1 MIVRARPTRFG
12 AGAFTLVELLAAVI
26 VIAAIG
32 VVASGLI
39 VRVAATNADT
49 VTRGQVQS
57 DLSAAM
63 ERIDRELRQIPARAG
78 VTTAHIDAVT
88 PTSITF
94 GAASSIGLSGTN
106 LTISTGGS
114 PAVLLTNVTAVSI
127 QCYDEANAPL
137 ATTLSGS
144 ACDAIR
150 RIAVT
155 ITVTRAGLSDTLRTK
170 VFLRCTMAGAAE
182 GS

>member
-1 MIVRARPTRFG
+1 MSARRRPTRLG
-12 AGAFTLVELLAAVI
+12 APAFTLVELLAAVI
-26 VIAAIG
+26 VIAVIG
-32 VVASGLI
+32 LVASGLI
-39 VRVAATNADT
+39 VRVATTNADT

-63 ERIDRELRQIPARAG
+63 ERIDRELRQIPARTG
-78 VTTAHIDAVT
+78 STAPHIDAVT

-94 GAASSIGLSGTN
+94 GASSSIGLSSGT

-114 PAVLLTNVTAVSI
+114 PATLLTGVSAMTV
-127 QCYDEANAPL
+127 QCYDESNSAL

-150 RIAVT
+150 RIMVT
-155 ITVTRAGLSDTLRTK
+155 ITVTRAGLSDSLRTK
-170 VFLRCTMAGAAE
+170 VYLRCTMAGAAE